1 MEGSV
6 FGARLNVDVATVLTI
21 VSQLLREGDLIA
33 NSEFKKCGHST
44 QHGRYAKYVPS
55 SSENH
60 SCVPTAPRPSWA
72 LGHMCRVY
80 RAVRTGP

>member
-6 FGARLNVDVATVLTI
+6 FDARLNVDVAALLTT

-33 NSEFKKCGHST
+33 NSEFKKCGHPT
-44 QHGRYAKYVPS
+44 QHGHYSKYAPS

-72 LGHMCRVY
+72 LGDMCRVH